1 MDLFPFSARWR
12 WVAWLLVLA
21 AGAAI
26 VGLDMWRFR
35 TDLTEQMTPSD
46 EEEAR
51 DQGLERRRALV
62 VGRNQARVDIAWAVI
77 NERMTLIE
85 AIEQFRALQSSRPN
99 FLAAV
104 PGPVWHATED
114 EGLASQVRLYVE
126 QALTREP
133 ERRKA
138 VLERLE
144 KEWRDHSSGGVR
156 STPQANGP

>member
-1 MDLFPFSARWR
+1 MGLIPFSARWR
-12 WVAWLLVLA
+12 WVAGLLVLA
-21 AGAAI
+21 AGVAI
-26 VGLDMWRFR
+26 VGLDMRRFR
-35 TDLTEQMTPSD
+35 TDLTGQTAQRD

-51 DQGLERRRALV
+51 DQELERRRALV

-85 AIEQFRALQSSRPN
+85 AIDQFRALESSRPN

-104 PGPVWHATED
+104 LGPDWHAAED

-138 VLERLE
+138 VLERLD
-144 KEWRDHSSGGVR
+144 KEWREHSSGTVR
-156 STPQANGP
+156 SRPRGNEP